1 MATEHKDQSPLWA
14 QVLDDLRDRLGS
26 GEFAERFPGDVE
38 LVAHYQVSR
47 HTVREAVRH
56 LQAEGLL
63 ERRRGKGSF
72 VTPRRI
78 EQQLGT
84 LYSLFRSIEARGL
97 VQDSVV
103 RYLEERH
110 DDVAAAMLACSPNE
124 ALVYLER
131 IRLADG
137 DPIALDCSWLPA
149 RLASPVLDADFH
161 HTALYGELAD
171 RCGIRLTGGWE
182 RIHPV
187 LPEPKQRELIGLGA
201 REAAFAIERM
211 TFADETPIEWRH
223 SVVRGDRFCFVA
235 RWSKEQVLNASFE
248 ATRQIR

>member
-1 MATEHKDQSPLWA
+1 MSIERKDPSPLWA
-14 QVLDDLRDRLGS
+14 QILDDLRGRLGS
-26 GEFAERFPGDVE
+26 GEFSERFPGDLE
-38 LVAHYQVSR
+38 LVGHYQVSR

-63 ERRRGKGSF
+63 QRRRGKGSF
-72 VTPRRI
+72 VTPRHV

-97 VQDSVV
+97 VQESVV
-103 RYLEERH
+103 RFLEERH
-110 DDVAAAMLACSPNE
+110 DDVAAAMLACAQGE

-137 DPIALDCSWLPA
+137 EPIALDCSWLPS
-149 RLASPVLDADFH
+149 RLAHPVLDADFH
-161 HTALYGELAD
+161 HTALYEELAG

-182 RIHPV
+182 RIRPV
-187 LPEPKQRELIGLGA
+187 VPDRKQRELIGLGA

-211 TFADETPIEWRH
+211 AFADGTPVEWRH
-223 SVVRGDRFCFVA
+223 SVVRGDRFSFVA
-235 RWSKEQVLNASFE
+235 RWSKEQQLNTSFE
-248 ATRQIR
+248 ATDQSR